1 MQSVRLRL
9 IRRLATWVL
18 NIALPFIALAFGR
31 QLLGIVKPV
40 ALTSPRPLMFLLGA
54 GSFLPCW
61 WLARRY
67 MRRPLDYLS
76 TLEHELTHI
85 LVGLL
90 FFKRPLSLRV
100 SARAGGDV
108 VLTGGNLWITLAPYY
123 LPTISMLLLAI
134 GTVLPFKYQA
144 QLLAALGASAIF
156 HILSTWTELGVMQ
169 SDFKK
174 AGILQTVLLLPV
186 ANLLFYGSIVAY
198 VLGNTA
204 GFIQWWRVG
213 GSKTLALLSDIFHFG
228 VSRL

>member
-1 MQSVRLRL
+1 MYIRLL
-9 IRRLATWVL
+9 RRLATWGL

-31 QLLGIVKPV
+31 QLLGIVNRA
-40 ALTSPRPLMFLLGA
+40 ALTSPRPLMFLLGVV
-54 GSFLPCW
+54 SFLPCW
-61 WLARRY
+61 WVARRY
-67 MRRPLDYLS
+67 LRRPLDYLS

-100 SARAGGDV
+100 TARAGGDV

-123 LPTISMLLLAI
+123 LPTISLVLLALGI
-134 GTVLPFKYQA
+134 VLPLKYQP
-144 QLLAALGASAIF
+144 QLLAALGASATF

-174 AGILQTVLLLPV
+174 AGILQTVWLLPV
-186 ANLLFYGSIVAY
+186 ANLLMYGSIVAY
-198 VLGNTA
+198 VVGGVE
-204 GFIQWWRVG
+204 GFIHWWRLG
-213 GSKTLALLSDIFHFG
+213 GRNTLALLSDIFHYG

>member
-1 MQSVRLRL
+1 LGNRK
-9 IRRLATWVL
+9 IRFLLRLATWGL

-31 QLLGIVKPV
+31 QLLGIVKRA
-40 ALTSPRPLMFLLGA
+40 ALTSPRPLMFLLG
-54 GSFLPCW
+54 GISFLPCW
-61 WLARRY
+61 WLARSY

-123 LPTISMLLLAI
+123 LPTISMLLLAL
-134 GTVLPFKYQA
+134 GVVLPPKYQP

-174 AGILQTVLLLPV
+174 AGILQTVWLLPV
-186 ANLLFYGSIVAY
+186 ANLLLYGSIVAY
-198 VLGNTA
+198 VLENSG
-204 GFIQWWRVG
+204 GFTQWWRLG
-213 GSKTLALLSDIFHFG
+213 GSNTLALLSDIFHYG
-228 VSRL
+228 VSA

>member
-1 MQSVRLRL
+1 
-9 IRRLATWVL
+9 
-18 NIALPFIALAFGR
+18 LPFIAFAFGR
-31 QLLGIVKPV
+31 QLLGIVKRAAPS
-40 ALTSPRPLMFLLGA
+40 SPRPLMFLIGA
-54 GSFLPCW
+54 ISFLPCW

-76 TLEHELTHI
+76 TLEHELTHV

-123 LPTISMLLLAI
+123 LPTISLVLLALGI
-134 GTVLPFKYQA
+134 VLPPIYQP
-144 QLLAALGASAIF
+144 QLLVALGASATF

-174 AGILQTVLLLPV
+174 AGILQTVWLLPV
-186 ANLLFYGSIVAY
+186 ANLLFYGSIAAY
-198 VLGNTA
+198 VLGNIG
-204 GFIQWWRVG
+204 GFIQWWQQG
-213 GSKTLALLSDIFHFG
+213 GSNTLALLSDIFQHG
-228 VSRL
+228 ASSL

>member
-1 MQSVRLRL
+1 LGNRKIRLL
-9 IRRLATWVL
+9 RRLATWGL

-31 QLLGIVKPV
+31 QLLGIVKRATP
-40 ALTSPRPLMFLLGA
+40 ASPRPLTFLLGA
-54 GSFLPCW
+54 VSFLPCW

-100 SARAGGDV
+100 TARAGGDV

-123 LPTISMLLLAI
+123 LPTISMVLLALGI
-134 GTVLPFKYQA
+134 VLPPKSQPH
-144 QLLAALGASAIF
+144 LLAVLGASVSF

-174 AGILQTVLLLPV
+174 AGLLQTVWLLPV
-186 ANLLFYGSIVAY
+186 ANLLFYGSVVAY
-198 VLGNTA
+198 VVGSTE
-204 GFIQWWRVG
+204 GFIHWWRLG
-213 GSKTLALLSDIFHFG
+213 GSNTLALLSEIFHYGF
-228 VSRL
+228 SRL